1 MSGRL
6 SAMISSTARDLPAH
20 RKEVGEACLRQG
32 VFPLMMEHLPASD
45 AEAIAVS
52 LRMVDDAGLYLG
64 VIGHRYGYVP
74 AGQCRS
80 ITEMEYDRAV
90 ERQRPRL
97 IFLMHDD
104 HPVRAAEVE
113 KGEGANRLE
122 AFKERLKAE
131 RVVSFFKSPEDL
143 RGQVIDGLSR
153 HRPRDLSSFHRG
165 GDVPAPPEPYVAH
178 PYTLLQ
184 TRSLVGR
191 EAELRLLDDWVS
203 RPAAPSFAARVF
215 NLVAIGGMGKSA
227 LTWAWFNDR
236 APEVMRPLAGRL
248 WWSFYESDATFENF
262 IIGALAYV
270 AGEDR
275 EAVRELPPAEREARL
290 LAALDRQPF
299 LLILDGLERILVAYA
314 RMDAARLA
322 DDDLDRQTANAVAE
336 AAGSPAREGRP
347 QLRKTTDPRA
357 GAFLRKLARVR
368 ASRVLVSSRLYPA
381 DLQAVTGAALPGS
394 HGHFLTGL
402 TDADAV
408 GLWSA
413 LGVSGSR
420 PALLELFH
428 RFDNYPLLIRA
439 LAGEVARYRR
449 APGDFDR
456 WRHDHPDFDPSRLP
470 LVQVKSHV
478 LAFALGGLSEPE
490 RKVLHTTAAFRMPAT
505 YDTLAALL
513 VGEGKCF
520 AGEQGLDATLTELED
535 RGLLGWDRQ
544 ANRYDLHPVVRGVAW
559 EALDGQTRQD
569 VHQGLRQHFEA
580 IPTDRGDWDRV
591 SRLEDL
597 TVAVELYNT
606 LLALGRFEEALAVVR
621 ERLYG
626 PLYFRLGAMRQ
637 LAELVQMLFPDG
649 TDRPLPL
656 GKNDQVWALTVL
668 GHARSNL
675 GQPGEAA
682 ELYRQAGFHG
692 PSGRGVVGF
701 LLRCRALNLRDCGRL
716 REAETGIRHSV
727 LLSRAEADRAEE
739 MDALYHLGFSLGI
752 RGNPDFV
759 EFFARVF
766 RTCATHGFTPLE
778 GLARAGRAQVA
789 LWEGAFAE
797 ARDLAERV
805 GRIASLF
812 KTERE
817 FIYAARLQGTAALGL
832 GNLAVAEERL
842 HHALTRIRA
851 AGFIDQEIP
860 VLVSLSELQRRQ
872 GDLAAARTLLEDVWE
887 PVERGPYPVFHADA
901 LNVLAQIERD
911 AANQDAAVEAATKA
925 YRLSW
930 CDGPPFAYHWGLEA
944 ARAHL
949 AALGASLPELPPHDE
964 SRHEPIPYV
973 EIDPPDGSCQY
984 SIQIL

>member
-1 MSGRL
+1 MTGRL

-52 LRMVDDAGLYLG
+52 LKMVDEAGLYLG
-64 VIGHRYGYVP
+64 VIAHRYGYVP
-74 AGQCRS
+74 AGQRRS
-80 ITEMEYDRAV
+80 ITEMEYDHAV

-113 KGEGANRLE
+113 KGEGASRLE
-122 AFKERLKAE
+122 AFKERLKTE

-153 HRPRDLSSFHRG
+153 YRPRDLSSFHRG

-191 EAELRLLDDWVS
+191 EAELCLLDDWVS
-203 RPAAPSFAARVF
+203 QPASPSFAARVF
-215 NLVAIGGMGKSA
+215 SLVAIGGMGKSA

-236 APEVMRPLAGRL
+236 APERMRPLAGRL

-262 IIGALAYV
+262 VISALAYV

-275 EAVRELPPAEREARL
+275 EAVRELPPPEREARL

-299 LLILDGLERILVAYA
+299 LLVLDGLERILVAYA

-336 AAGSPAREGRP
+336 ASGTAAREGRP

-357 GAFLRKLARVR
+357 GAFLRKLTRVR

-381 DLQAVTGAALPGS
+381 DLQMDTGVALPGS
-394 HGHFLTGL
+394 HAHFLTGL
-402 TDADAV
+402 TDVDAV

-490 RKVLHTTAAFRMPAT
+490 RRVLHTTAAFRMPAT
-505 YDTLAALL
+505 YDTLTALL

-520 AGEQGLDATLTELED
+520 EREQQLDATLTELED
-535 RGLLGWDRQ
+535 RGLLGLDRQ

-559 EALDGQTRQD
+559 EGLAQEDRRNIY
-569 VHQGLRQHFEA
+569 HQLRGHFEA
-580 IPTDRGDWDRV
+580 LPPRRGPDVR
-591 SRLEDL
+591 SLEDL
-597 TVAVELYNT
+597 TPGIELYNS
-606 LLALGRFEEALAVVR
+606 LVELGRFDEAFAVFQRLLPVTMFRLRANR
-621 ERLYG
+621 ER
-626 PLYFRLGAMRQ
+626 
-637 LAELVQMLFPDG
+637 AELLERLFPDG
-649 TDRPLPL
+649 TDAPPALRSLSMRRQAMNALALAYQFL
-656 GKNDQVWALTVL
+656 GRQ
-668 GHARSNL
+668 
-675 GQPGEAA
+675 GEAA
-682 ELYRQAGFHG
+682 R
-692 PSGRGVVGF
+692 
-701 LLRCRALNLRDCGRL
+701 LLRYAEATEESAAVEANLSDNFRFCGAL
-716 REAETGIRHSV
+716 RHSEAAARRAV
-727 LLSRAEADRAEE
+727 VLSRRQGNLHTEITGLVFLGMTQAARGIVDDTPTYQRAWRLDERDGCPTFHWLCIRSADRALWVGDFARAKELA
-739 MDALYHLGFSLGI
+739 DRAWALVAHLGY
-752 RGNPDFV
+752 
-759 EFFARVF
+759 
-766 RTCATHGFTPLE
+766 
-778 GLARAGRAQVA
+778 
-789 LWEGAFAE
+789 E
-797 ARDLAERV
+797 AHAIE
-805 GRIASLF
+805 
-812 KTERE
+812 
-817 FIYAARLQGTAALGL
+817 AARLQGTAGLFLG
-832 GNLAVAEERL
+832 GPANLVVAAERL
-842 HHALTRIRA
+842 QHALARVRRYTMFQEELPTVTALAELSRVQGEQARA
-851 AGFIDQEIP
+851 RE
-860 VLVSLSELQRRQ
+860 
-872 GDLAAARTLLEDVWE
+872 LLEDVWE
-887 PVERGPYPVFHADA
+887 PAERGPYPLFHADA
-901 LNVLAQIERD
+901 LNVLAQVERD
-911 AANQDAAVEAATKA
+911 AGNREAAIEAATKA
-925 YRLSW
+925 YRLAW
-930 CDGPPFAYHWGLEA
+930 CDGPPYAYHWGLEA

-949 AALGASLPELPPHDE
+949 VALGAQVPELPPHDE
-964 SRHEPIPYV
+964 SRYEPMPSV
-973 EIDPPDGSCQY
+973 ENDPPEG
-984 SIQIL
+984 L